1 MTKTYLNAIRRWPTP
16 EAEQWVTAFS
26 LAISSNT
33 SVLALIAFGSAV
45 RSEDYCADVDLLV
58 IYKRIKPNASS
69 RPVEV
74 DIRWHEILEA
84 ERLIAEGHELLCWV
98 VSFGELI
105 CERDH
110 YWTNLCDHW
119 QGRMPFPSAE
129 IAVRRAARAELLL
142 SELEA
147 MGDLDEAHEQF
158 MVVLTQRARAALIRH
173 HVYPA
178 SRPEL
183 PNQLR
188 GIGETEL
195 ADRLEETL
203 RQRETV

>member
-1 MTKTYLNAIRRWPTP
+1 MTKTNLNVFRRWPTP
-16 EAEQWVTAFS
+16 EAEQWVKAFS
-26 LAISSNT
+26 LGISSDT
-33 SVLALIAFGSAV
+33 SVLALVAFGSAV

-58 IYKRIKPNASS
+58 IYERLKPNASS

-74 DIRWHEILEA
+74 DIRWHEKSEA

-98 VSFGELI
+98 ASFGELI

-110 YWTNLCDHW
+110 YWTNLRDRW
-119 QGRMPFPSAE
+119 RDRMPFPSAA
-129 IAVRRAARAELLL
+129 IAAKRAKRAEHLL

-147 MGDLDEAHEQF
+147 MGDWDEAHEQF

-173 HVYPA
+173 QVYPA

-188 GIGETEL
+188 TIGESDL